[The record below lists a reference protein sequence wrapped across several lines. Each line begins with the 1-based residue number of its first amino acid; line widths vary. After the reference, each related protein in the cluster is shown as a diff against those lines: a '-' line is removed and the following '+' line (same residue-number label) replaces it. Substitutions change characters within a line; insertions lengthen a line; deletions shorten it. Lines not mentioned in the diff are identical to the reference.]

1 MRVKVIIPS
10 SVRHRRVELLPRRET
25 RSYRLIFRERSC
37 RRVYNL
43 VGSECPSLCH
53 MLSGGM
59 SGPPVPPDKS
69 AVNSISR
76 MPSTNPSKFG
86 IRKLRPVTAAIN
98 CGGIFRRTL
107 VTWRRDPA
115 RQLANTRPPSA
126 LRAFLQNQSYL

>member
-1 MRVKVIIPS
+1 MYYKGGTFTKPISDYI
-10 SVRHRRVELLPRRET
+10 SVG
-25 RSYRLIFRERSC
+25 Y
-37 RRVYNL
+37 
-43 VGSECPSLCH
+43 
-53 MLSGGM
+53 
-59 SGPPVPPDKS
+59 
-69 AVNSISR
+69 
-76 MPSTNPSKFG
+76 TNPSKFG

>member
-1 MRVKVIIPS
+1 MCALILMPFT
-10 SVRHRRVELLPRRET
+10 ECQ
-25 RSYRLIFRERSC
+25 SYI
-37 RRVYNL
+37 
-43 VGSECPSLCH
+43 
-53 MLSGGM
+53 
-59 SGPPVPPDKS
+59 KS
-69 AVNSISR
+69 AKDTESR
-76 MPSTNPSKFG
+76 AKLKPDCTAEFADVLIAVQSAPYFLNPGLTGFYLAFTSKFG

>member
-1 MRVKVIIPS
+1 MFCFDGCT
-10 SVRHRRVELLPRRET
+10 REIKNILKHPT
-25 RSYRLIFRERSC
+25 R
-37 RRVYNL
+37 
-43 VGSECPSLCH
+43 
-53 MLSGGM
+53 
-59 SGPPVPPDKS
+59 D
-69 AVNSISR
+69 
-76 MPSTNPSKFG
+76 STGKFG